1 MRQGLLQVSR
11 LALTLVVAL
20 SMAAPTIMIHPS
32 PSAAQQANV
41 TVQKMVTTSAL
52 GNTVVTERQLIDG
65 MLVKEEITVTSPQGQ
80 LISKTEITLD
90 PATGQVVKREAV
102 TVVNGVAT
110 KVEEKFIN
118 GKRVQR
124 KEEIKKVEDLEQEAA
139 GHGVEQEH
147 GVEVEHS
154 GGSHP

>member
-11 LALTLVVAL
+11 FALMLVVAL
-20 SMAAPTIMIHPS
+20 SMAVPTMVHPS
-32 PSAAQQANV
+32 PSAAQQDGV
-41 TVQKMVTTSAL
+41 TVQKMVTTSPQ
-52 GNTVVTERQLIDG
+52 GNIVVTEEQRLNG
-65 MLVKEEITVTSPQGQ
+65 MLVKQEITITSPQGQ

-90 PATGQVVKREAV
+90 PATGQVVKRESI

-118 GKRVQR
+118 GQRVQR
-124 KEEIKKVEDLEQEAA
+124 KEEMKKVEELEQEAA

>member
-1 MRQGLLQVSR
+1 MRQESLQVSR
-11 LALTLVVAL
+11 FALMLVVAL
-20 SMAAPTIMIHPS
+20 SMAAPTMVHPS
-32 PSAAQQANV
+32 PSAAQQAGV
-41 TVQKMVTTSAL
+41 TVQKTVTTSPQ
-52 GNTVVTERQLIDG
+52 GNIVVTEEQRLNG
-65 MLVKEEITVTSPQGQ
+65 MLVRQEITITSPQGQ

-90 PATGQVVKREAV
+90 PATGQVVKRESI

-118 GKRVQR
+118 GQRVQR
-124 KEEIKKVEDLEQEAA
+124 KEEVKKIEELEQEAA